1 MAHTLD
7 LAYKELTQKF
17 GTFNQ
22 AENNWRYGSLVSIR
36 YMHSPMS
43 NIPVIRHLFEHHT
56 EQPGNK
62 RTPNVAVSFD
72 NVPPHLKY
80 KILAGATF
88 RMVNDLAD
96 DG

>member
-1 MAHTLD
+1 
-7 LAYKELTQKF
+7 
-17 GTFNQ
+17 
-22 AENNWRYGSLVSIR
+22 
-36 YMHSPMS
+36 MS

-80 KILAGATF
+80 KIMAGATF